1 MSAQTVKHKA
11 KDSVFTDLFS
21 KPKYLLQLYREIHL
35 ENREVTEKNIKNVS
49 FTKVLKEQEE
59 EVISIMADLF
69 DDDETIFNMF
79 VESEKRQAAKKAE
92 RRTQRRMERRAAAK
106 DRRTAQRLYGM
117 GNSVENIAMVLE
129 VSEKLVE
136 KWLNCS

>member
-1 MSAQTVKHKA
+1 MCSIQQAQLSAPVI
-11 KDSVFTDLFS
+11 S
-21 KPKYLLQLYREIHL
+21 IHL

-92 RRTQRRMERRAAAK
+92 RRAERRTQRRMEKQAVAK
-106 DRRTAQRLYGM
+106 DRRTAQRMYGL
-117 GNSVENIAMVLE
+117 GTSVDNIAMVLDLP
-129 VSEKLVE
+129 VKIVE
-136 KWLNCS
+136 KWLGLAEK

>member
-1 MSAQTVKHKA
+1 
-11 KDSVFTDLFS
+11 
-21 KPKYLLQLYREIHL
+21 
-35 ENREVTEKNIKNVS
+35 
-49 FTKVLKEQEE
+49 
-59 EVISIMADLF
+59 MADLF

-136 KWLNCS
+136 KWLGLAVK